1 MGWDL
6 AFFLAFALIAAVT
19 VVCALVRGAVWCAPG
34 FDLVLLRRRDNPTDF
49 WIVTGVWALAG
60 SAAAYVALP
69 HQTV

>member
-19 VVCALVRGAVWCAPG
+19 VVSALVRGVVWCAPG

-49 WIVTGVWALAG
+49 WIVMAVWALAG
-60 SAAAYVALP
+60 VAAAYVALP
-69 HQTV
+69 HVRV

>member
-60 SAAAYVALP
+60 SAAA
-69 HQTV
+69 QTV

>member
-34 FDLVLLRRRDNPTDF
+34 FDLVLLRRRDNPTGF

-60 SAAAYVALP
+60 GAAAYVALP
-69 HQTV
+69 QLTV